1 MQIIVYRNALVIEK
15 LQLLSGV
22 FTKRLMAEHELV
34 FTISTVSPLNLQVG
48 DYVTYKGE
56 VMTINKQPDV
66 KRNHQFEYNIKFQ
79 GQRHT
84 LSRFL
89 IKDEGALVFDYSDTL
104 ETFMFM
110 FIESINSVDSDWTVG
125 DLEAVEPF
133 TVSFDKVDH
142 LTALNMIAEACKCEW
157 QIKDKTISIKK
168 TVGQAR
174 NYPLAYGQHNGL
186 YSIKRVSVENSQIV
200 TRAFAVG
207 GTQNL
212 PASYAFKQ
220 LTLQGYDESSEAI
233 DVFGIREGVFEDKE
247 IYPRLIDATVKAV
260 DKINDLSF
268 TITTDLDFDLNGQ
281 RIDGQEL
288 YVVFRSGMLT
298 DRQFKVLSY
307 NHTTKVIRYEAT
319 KDDNGNI
326 YPSGGSI
333 AGIGDKYVLIGLRM
347 PQSYVDA
354 ALQELS
360 VKRAEYLASNKV
372 PRVVYEAP
380 IDPLDLKR
388 KNTIIEEGDIIPFRD
403 DKIGLNDN
411 LRVTSVS
418 YPACFPEVLFQG
430 MTFTAEIGQE
440 VTYTRVQKVEKDIKE
455 NKDVITQVTKRS
467 YENDRI
473 SAMRM
478 RELQELVFDP
488 DGYFDPTNI
497 RPESIETLM
506 LSVGAKSQNFSLNGV
521 RIEPNYQDDANKIA
535 ISSGDLIHRE
545 LKIEGLGYIWIMNE
559 GLFEGLDP
567 AKPYYLSAKCSKT
580 ALTGVWDVSEAS
592 RLVDEETGYLYFNLG
607 VLYNV
612 YESKR
617 DYSLTNGMT
626 YINGG
631 QITTGKI
638 SAERIDVEQ
647 LFSEEITATNFNL
660 NTGRIG
666 NFWVED
672 GKIIPF
678 KGEFGYDEY
687 DMLELRTNGFTF
699 DSMNRFRDDFFGYVT
714 GVKMST
720 LTNGAMLDL
729 SHYTD
734 GGINHEQKTHPYT
747 GIRINMQNAFR
758 NALNIFRGSISVWGY
773 PCFNGAVSLGDG
785 RYMHYRQGLLIAV
798 NTDATMPQVNS

>member
-1 MQIIVYRNALVIEK
+1 MNITIYRNSNIIEE
-15 LQLLSGV
+15 LSLLAGV

-34 FTISTVSPLNLQVG
+34 FTISTVSRLDLQVG

-56 VMTINKQPDV
+56 IMTVNKQPDV

-110 FIESINSVDSDWTVG
+110 FIESINSVDSGWKIG
-125 DLEAVEPF
+125 ELEAVEPF

-157 QIKDKTISIKK
+157 QIKNKTISIKK

-186 YSIKRVSVENSQIV
+186 YSIKRVSVENSNIV

-233 DVFGIREGVFEDKE
+233 EVFGIREGVFEDKE
-247 IYPRLIDATVKAV
+247 IYPRLINATVKAV
-260 DKINDLSF
+260 DKINDLSY
-268 TITTDLDFDLNGQ
+268 TLTTDLDFDLNGQ

-326 YPSGGSI
+326 YPSGVSI
-333 AGIGDKYVLIGLRM
+333 AEIGDKYVLIGLRM

-354 ALQELS
+354 ALSELA

-388 KNTIIEEGDIIPFRD
+388 KNTIIEEGDIIPFKD
-403 DKIGLNDN
+403 DQIGLNDN

-455 NKDVITQVTKRS
+455 NKEVITQVRKTS
-467 YENDRI
+467 AENDRRNVMAI
-473 SAMRM
+473 NEFKSK
-478 RELQELVFDP
+478 VFDP
-488 DGYFDPTNI
+488 DGN
-497 RPESIETLM
+497 
-506 LSVGAKSQNFSLNGV
+506 LNEAMV
-521 RIEPNYQDDANKIA
+521 QA
-535 ISSGDLIHRE
+535 ISVLVGTDSMYYDLDPAPQFTLGSETFNLTATNLVHKKY
-545 LKIEGLGYIWIMNE
+545 KIDGLGYTWTIPSFN
-559 GLFEGLDP
+559 LTGLDP
-567 AKPYYLSAKCSKT
+567 MKPYYLSVKCSKT
-580 ALTGVWDVSEAS
+580 TLTGEWELSLDPIFVDSE
-592 RLVDEETGYLYFNLG
+592 LGYWYFNLG
-607 VLYNV
+607 ILSSVIEGSRSFKSTKMFTLISGDSIETGTIDTDVLTAYMINVVKLFAQEIVATNIKITGDSKLGDWTIADDGYGFSKLNAESLYNSGNNV
-612 YESKR
+612 YNREMSQSVEAITFKR
-617 DYSLTNGMT
+617 QIFEL
-626 YINGG
+626 GG
-631 QITTGKI
+631 ISYPQKSVQIGFEKYAPLWVDAAGDVALHIFSGDIQMGDKTGYTGKFTTGT
-638 SAERIDVEQ
+638 SP
-647 LFSEEITATNFNL
+647 L
-660 NTGRIG
+660 
-666 NFWVED
+666 
-672 GKIIPF
+672 
-678 KGEFGYDEY
+678 Y
-687 DMLELRTNGFTF
+687 
-699 DSMNRFRDDFFGYVT
+699 
-714 GVKMST
+714 
-720 LTNGAMLDL
+720 
-729 SHYTD
+729 SHYNYRS
-734 GGINHEQKTHPYT
+734 GVLVEFI
-747 GIRINMQNAFR
+747 QNDSSTNPF
-758 NALNIFRGSISVWGY
+758 
-773 PCFNGAVSLGDG
+773 
-785 RYMHYRQGLLIAV
+785 
-798 NTDATMPQVNS
+798 